1 MLDVRSTSGSSL
13 SARSISDLPAASLF
27 NFNVVSAF
35 FLGCLFSVAIQC
47 LCSSSLSK
55 RLLRLCLRRTTPD
68 TRSDVETLHQPH
80 GAGQGEKTFTNTDND
95 TGVQILLFIMFICFA
110 LGSVADLASL
120 TSMTT
125 EGSCAFFVS
134 WGVMAANLG
143 RLVGLIILLVTLHR
157 LKVSHW
163 ESVGMMAWLVGL
175 FVLILVNGALNTG
188 TTNSPRNLGLSL
200 CYRKHVLAISIVS
213 SLLFIL
219 FELYF
224 VVRFLVVLSPRAT
237 SARARVTAELMW
249 DHRLKKAW
257 SLLFLE
263 ILSIAPMAVPLKT
276 IDQYIPLVIGTVV
289 VLIAFSASSN
299 SAVHENN
306 IHKRR
311 SSSIRVSEKPPPT
324 PVVVSYPRPPTP
336 PPHPHGRSPSSDN
349 GLQLYRSPSVRTSNS
364 EESVSSANAHS
375 SSVYSP
381 HCSTGPIK
389 RSAFWANPDRA
400 VTSPSGG
407 QDLVLV
413 HPTGR
418 VLSAVPAHLS
428 RQLSRGGGRPKLT
441 VVTNFAPDNPEEGSA
456 LATVYT
462 FYSHPISAPEQSH
475 FSLPSASVTSATTA
489 QTSNEDTITELSGG
503 QSFELGNGR
512 RQSAQL
518 TGLSHATT
526 GTFGPPRR
534 MDTPASFRPRGPRLR
549 NP

>member
-1 MLDVRSTSGSSL
+1 
-13 SARSISDLPAASLF
+13 
-27 NFNVVSAF
+27 
-35 FLGCLFSVAIQC
+35 
-47 LCSSSLSK
+47 
-55 RLLRLCLRRTTPD
+55 
-68 TRSDVETLHQPH
+68 
-80 GAGQGEKTFTNTDND
+80 
-95 TGVQILLFIMFICFA
+95 
-110 LGSVADLASL
+110 
-120 TSMTT
+120 
-125 EGSCAFFVS
+125 
-134 WGVMAANLG
+134 
-143 RLVGLIILLVTLHR
+143 
-157 LKVSHW
+157 
-163 ESVGMMAWLVGL
+163 
-175 FVLILVNGALNTG
+175 
-188 TTNSPRNLGLSL
+188 
-200 CYRKHVLAISIVS
+200 
-213 SLLFIL
+213 
-219 FELYF
+219 
-224 VVRFLVVLSPRAT
+224 
-237 SARARVTAELMW
+237 
-249 DHRLKKAW
+249 
-257 SLLFLE
+257 
-263 ILSIAPMAVPLKT
+263 MAVPLKT

-375 SSVYSP
+375 VRNAQVHLATRSSHPYIRHIVPPGLLSEVL
-381 HCSTGPIK
+381 SGPT
-389 RSAFWANPDRA
+389 PDRA

-441 VVTNFAPDNPEEGSA
+441 VVTNFAPANPEEGSA